1 MLESEE
7 LIGSGPASLEMVIV
21 GNGGAAAQAV
31 VAARGAGY
39 RGTID
44 LFADNPHPPYNPM
57 LGTYFAAGAIARQMC
72 FPFGGS
78 EFYERHGVRAHLST
92 AVARLEPSARRLTTA
107 DGSGYAYSVCLAA
120 SGARTSFPPVPGLE
134 SPGVFG
140 LRSFDDAVRLKDA
153 VAASVARAA
162 AAGRPPHGIVLGAS
176 FAGVKVA
183 EVLRGAGMEVC
194 IVEKEACVLPL
205 AAHPDCACVL
215 EQHLG
220 DQGYAL
226 ELGAAV
232 ERVEAGGGRLLARFA
247 GGEAAGAAGD
257 SGDAAS
263 AAVRPALETDL
274 IVVCTGSRPT
284 LDFLAPGQAAAD
296 IGLLVDE
303 HMETSAPGLYAAGD
317 VAQALNPLTGRHEV
331 VALWANARRQ
341 GRVAGLNMAGVHAEY
356 PGNLPYNITK
366 VGGLL
371 FASAGTLREPDVVD
385 LDEMGNGVAACAYKD
400 GRLSGFNMVGAT
412 LEAGPLLHV
421 LARGC
426 DVRVSGAGSAADWA
440 RRVTW
445 TNANAG

>member
-1 MLESEE
+1 
-7 LIGSGPASLEMVIV
+7 
-21 GNGGAAAQAV
+21 

-39 RGTID
+39 RGAID

-57 LGTYFAAGAIARQMC
+57 LGTYFASGAIPRQMC
-72 FPFGGS
+72 FPFGGA
-78 EFYERHGVRAHLST
+78 EFYDRHGVRAHLST
-92 AVARLEPSARRLTTA
+92 PVTLLEPSARRLTIA
-107 DGSGYAYSVCLAA
+107 DGSDYTYGACLVA
-120 SGARTSFPPVPGLE
+120 SGARTSFPPVSGLE

-140 LRSFDDAVRLKDA
+140 LRSFDDAVCLKDA
-153 VAASVARAA
+153 VAAAVARAA

-205 AAHPDCACVL
+205 AAHPDCACAL
-215 EQHLG
+215 ERHLR
-220 DQGYAL
+220 DQGY
-226 ELGAAV
+226 ELRLGVAI
-232 ERVEAGGGRLLARFA
+232 ERVDAGDGRLLAWFA

-257 SGDAAS
+257 STPAAGTAGES
-263 AAVRPALETDL
+263 GGAAPPAVRLALETDL

-284 LDFLAPGQAAAD
+284 LDFLTPGQVATD
-296 IGLLVDE
+296 VGLLVDE
-303 HMETSAPGLYAAGD
+303 HMATNVPGLYAAGD

-341 GRVAGLNMAGVHAEY
+341 GRVAGMNMTGVHSEY
-356 PGNLPYNITK
+356 PGHLPYNITK

-371 FASAGTLREPDVVD
+371 FASAGTLREPDSVD
-385 LDEMGNGVAACAYKD
+385 LDETGDGVAACAYKD

-445 TNANAG
+445 TNVNAG